1 MTHCRVCSAET
12 SGRFC
17 SSCGAAV
24 AVVSEPTDTISRGA
38 AARMAE
44 SSAAEEEDR
53 FPPGTVLAHRYRIS
67 GRIGRGGMGEVY
79 KATDLLLSQVVALK
93 FLPEA
98 VAANEGMLERFRGEV
113 RLARQ
118 ISHPNVCRV
127 YDLGEARGQ
136 MFLSMEYVDGEDLQ
150 SLLRRIGRLP
160 PDKAM
165 EIARKLCAG
174 LNAAHEKGVVHRDL
188 KPANIMLDGR
198 GQARI
203 MDFGL
208 AGAAGALTDI
218 RSGTPAY
225 MAPEQRRGLEVTAR
239 SDIYALGIVL
249 HELFTGKRPG
259 EGSKAELDPA
269 VERVLQR
276 CLEEAPQKRPATAL
290 AVAAALPGGDP
301 LAEAL
306 AAGETP
312 TPEMVAN
319 AGAQEGLRVPV
330 AVACLALVAA
340 GLVGLG
346 LLRQRIDIV
355 NRIPHRL
362 APQALEA
369 KAREIAAAFGYSTPP
384 VDTASGWD
392 YETDYLTYLQRQP
405 DAAARWERVGTNRPA
420 AISYWYRESQSYLLP
435 PQVEGLGI
443 PIRRDDPPLGDGAIE
458 VVLDTEGRLLEFRAR
473 PLAGAP
479 KTGPP
484 EPDWTRMLAFAG
496 LDAKDLTPSDATW
509 TPDTACD
516 AQSAWKGSWTGLP
529 SEPLTVEAGAFRG
542 RPVYFR
548 VAGPWSRAVPPPS
561 PPAFVLM
568 FLVALPLL
576 AVLLVRRNLRLGRG
590 DRQGAFRV
598 ACFVFVCGWAVRF
611 LQTGHSATMAEVTV
625 EFAAVSYALI
635 WAALYWA
642 MYMAFEPYVRRRWP
656 HLLVSWNRVISGRLR
671 DQLVGGHLLAGM
683 LLGVAVALLST
694 AWGPLSPTVIWS
706 HLPILSSGTGAAV
719 SLTAFIPVFSMGAG
733 FGYTM
738 LLILLRF
745 VVRREWAAL
754 VLIAGFT
761 LVVILGS
768 STGSGLAVA
777 LRVIFPLV
785 VAGMQLW
792 LLLRLGMLAMVAGQ
806 FALMMLRIFPLT
818 TDLSAW
824 YATDAVV
831 AMAIVLA
838 IAIYGFRTTLG
849 SRPLWRDELAGN

>member
-1 MTHCRVCSAET
+1 MMRCRVCSAEI

-17 SSCGAAV
+17 SSCGAAAA
-24 AVVSEPTDTISRGA
+24 AVSDPTDTISRDA
-38 AARMAE
+38 AGHVNTPDTP
-44 SSAAEEEDR
+44 EEDR
-53 FPPGTVLAHRYRIS
+53 FPPGAVLAHRYRIS

-160 PDKAM
+160 PDKAL

-174 LNAAHEKGVVHRDL
+174 LNAAHDRGVVHRDL

-208 AGAAGALTDI
+208 AGATGTLKDI

-225 MAPEQRRGLEVTAR
+225 MAPEQRRGLEVTVR

-259 EGSKAELDPA
+259 EGSRTELDPA

-276 CLEEAPQKRPATAL
+276 CLDEVPEKRPATAL

-306 AAGETP
+306 AAGHTP

-319 AGAQEGLRVPV
+319 AGAQEGLRIPV

-340 GLVGLG
+340 GLVGLCF
-346 LLRQRIDIV
+346 LRQRIDII

-369 KAREIAAAFGYSTPP
+369 KAREIAAAFGYSTPA

-405 DAAARWERVGTNRPA
+405 DAAARWERVRTNRPP
-420 AISYWYRESQSYLLP
+420 AISYWYRESLSYLLP
-435 PQVEGLGI
+435 PQVAAPPV

-458 VVLDTEGRLLEFRAR
+458 VALDTEGRLIEFRAR
-473 PLAGAP
+473 PVAGASR
-479 KTGPP
+479 TGPP
-484 EPDWTRMLAFAG
+484 EPDWTRLLAFAG
-496 LDAKDLTPSDATW
+496 LDAKELTQADATW

-516 AQSAWKGSWTGLP
+516 AQAAWKGSWPGLS
-529 SEPLTVEAGAFRG
+529 SELLTVEAGAFRG

-548 VAGPWSRAVPPPS
+548 VAGLWPRGVRPQA
-561 PPAFVLM
+561 PPAFVLL
-568 FLVALPLL
+568 FLVLPLL
-576 AVLLVRRNLRLGRG
+576 AVLLVRRNVRLGRG
-590 DRQGAFRV
+590 DWQGAFRV
-598 ACFVFVCGWAVRF
+598 ACFIFLCAWAVRF

-625 EFAAVSYALI
+625 EFAAVSYAFT

-671 DQLVGGHLLAGM
+671 DQLVGGHLLAGA
-683 LLGVAVALLST
+683 LLGVVVALLST
-694 AWGPLSPTVIWS
+694 AWGPLSPTLIWS
-706 HLPILSSGTGAAV
+706 HVPILSSRAGAVV

-738 LLILLRF
+738 LLVLLRF
-745 VVRREWAAL
+745 VVRRQWAVYA
-754 VLIAGFT
+754 LIAGFM
-761 LVVILGS
+761 LVVFLSAPAGTSPAVAFQVILP
-768 STGSGLAVA
+768 LAVVGA
-777 LRVIFPLV
+777 
-785 VAGMQLW
+785 QLW
-792 LLLRLGMLAMVAGQ
+792 ALLRLGMLAMVAGQ
-806 FALMMLRIFPLT
+806 FSLMVLRISPLT

-824 YATDAVV
+824 YATDALL

-838 IAIYGFRTTLG
+838 VAIYGFRTTLG
-849 SRPLWRDELAGN
+849 SRRIWRDELAGG